1 MNDIIESLKEL
12 GLNSYEAK
20 VYLAL
25 LKKYPATGYEVA
37 KLADIPQSRAYDTL
51 KALENERIVTS
62 SGDKPQTFT
71 PIKPKE
77 LTKRFRRKVESNIDF
92 LEKKLP
98 DVKNDYNEPIL
109 PIIGSSDIRT
119 KIIEIIKAAKNDIY
133 LEIFSYDFKYIEQ
146 HLFDAYNRGLD
157 IKIVGYDNIH
167 CNFGTVFNH
176 KNGRELE
183 HSHGGRMMFLISDNS
198 EGLFGNIEKK
208 LVWTKNPEVIFLL
221 KQFIVHDM
229 YLLDIEENFPEQ
241 LKYFYG
247 TGLKRLKDK
256 ILDKH
261 SKFTIH

>member
-1 MNDIIESLKEL
+1 MQDIIESLKEI

-20 VYLAL
+20 VYVAL

-51 KALENERIVTS
+51 KALENLKIVTS
-62 SGDKPQTFT
+62 NSDKPQTYT

-77 LTKRFRRKVESNIDF
+77 LTKRFRRKIESNLDF

-98 DVKNDYNEPIL
+98 DVKTDYNEPIL
-109 PIIGSSDIRT
+109 PVVNSLEIRN
-119 KIIEIIKAAKNDIY
+119 KIIEIIKSAKQDIY
-133 LEIFSYDFKYIEQ
+133 IEIWSADFKYIEK

-157 IKIVGYDNIH
+157 IKIVGYDNFN
-167 CNFGTVFNH
+167 CSFGTVFKH

-183 HSHGGRMMFLISDNS
+183 HSLGGRMVFVVADGS
-198 EGLFGNIEKK
+198 EGIFGDIEQK
-208 LVWTKNPEVIFLL
+208 VIWTKNPQIIFLL
-221 KQFIVHDM
+221 KEFIIHDM

-247 TGLKRLKDK
+247 NGLKRLKDK
-256 ILDKH
+256 VV
-261 SKFTIH
+261 SKSIKSVIH